1 MKYLYNK
8 MLIGIILAFSI
19 GFSSCGNDFLYEENT
34 TAYTTQYFETE
45 EGLTALATSLYGNIR
60 WHFGYEWAYG
70 ITLYGTDEF
79 TNGADLTSEPWNTY
93 DNRLNPSNATVGT
106 GAANNNCPPVD
117 GLWNQMYYG
126 ISSANLIIANAE
138 KISNEDTRN
147 KCLGEAY
154 FLRGY
159 NYYRLF
165 AQYGGVVVQTEPVS
179 GVVRYF
185 ERANEEE
192 TMAQII
198 SDFENAYTLLPTTNW
213 RGVGTWT
220 KYAAAHFWAKSLLFR
235 ASERNSSWN
244 SGYIDADLTKCISLC
259 DEVIAARPLASDYW
273 DLYARWTG
281 VDNPNEGLPEILM
294 SAQHNADSST
304 KGRFGNRTH
313 SYFTPQFNTFSGG
326 WVSRGPHIGGQ
337 DFQRCRPT
345 EYNYITYDNV
355 NDARLWKSFRTV
367 YGVNNIVN
375 NDLNQSFGESAVN
388 LGDQGIIFILNKKD
402 DNRFNGEP
410 YGKFGRAVAGGSTF
424 INPETSKWVPNAF
437 PLFLN
442 GQYVLPNYN
451 SNGDATKSNVFC
463 GLNKTQDGMRTAEG
477 ADAFRDVTM
486 ARTGETYLIKA
497 EAQVRQGNY
506 QAAIATVNVLRAR
519 GQWKAGEDREL
530 YVDGSIAFPLK
541 NPLYSTGTNYAKN
554 GKTDNYV
561 NWFNNSHPGYDN
573 GNLKDAAG
581 NIYLN
586 RNTYYLSTGIAKT
599 TDPSS
604 LQITGHNNL
613 PDEDEAILTALGVTS
628 DYERML
634 NFIFNERTRELNGE
648 WNRWE
653 ELSRAGLLIKR
664 TKAFNPQAA
673 PNIAEKHVLRP
684 IPQTFI
690 DGLTQDDGS
699 PLTDSQ
705 KVAFQNPGW

>member
-8 MLIGIILAFSI
+8 TVIGAILVSLL
-19 GFSSCGNDFLYEENT
+19 GFWSCGDDFLYEENT

-93 DNRLNPSNATVGT
+93 DNRLNSSNATTET
-106 GAANNNCPPVD
+106 GAANKNCPPVD
-117 GLWNQMYYG
+117 GLWNQMYFG
-126 ISSANLIIANAE
+126 ISSANLVIANGE
-138 KISNEDTRN
+138 KITNEDIRN
-147 KCLGEAY
+147 KCMGEAY

-165 AQYGGVVVQTEPVS
+165 AQYGGVVLQTEPVS

-185 ERANEEE
+185 ERASEEE

-198 SDFENAYTLLPTTNW
+198 SDFENAYKFLPTDNW
-213 RGVGTWT
+213 RGFGTWT
-220 KYAAAHFWAKSLLFR
+220 KYAAAHFWAKALLFR
-235 ASERNSSWN
+235 ASERNSAWN
-244 SGYIDADLTKCISLC
+244 SGYKDGDLTKCISLA

-313 SYFTPQFNTFSGG
+313 SYFSPQFNTFSGG
-326 WVSRGPHIGGQ
+326 WVSRGAHIGGQ

-345 EYNYITYDNV
+345 EYNYSTYDNV
-355 NDARLWKSFRTV
+355 NDARLWKSFKTV
-367 YGVNNIVN
+367 YGVNNIRD
-375 NDLNQSFGESAVN
+375 NDLNQSFGESAVE
-388 LGDQGIIFILNKKD
+388 LGDQGIVFILNKKD
-402 DNRFNGEP
+402 DARFDGEP
-410 YGKFGRAVAGGSTF
+410 YGKFGRPTAGNTF
-424 INPETSKWVPNAF
+424 INPETGKWVPNAF
-437 PLFLN
+437 PLYLE
-442 GQYVLPNYN
+442 GEYVLPNYN

-463 GLNKTQDGMRTAEG
+463 GLNKTQDGTRTAEG
-477 ADAFRDVTM
+477 GDGYRDVTM

-497 EAQVRQGNY
+497 EALVKQNKF
-506 QAAIATVNVLRAR
+506 AEAISTINQLRAR
-519 GQWKAGEDREL
+519 AQWKAGEDREF
-530 YVDGSIAFPLK
+530 YVDAAIAFPLS
-541 NPLYSTGTNYAKN
+541 NSLYSPSTNFSKN

-561 NWFNNSHPGYDN
+561 NWFANSHPGYND
-573 GNLKDAAG
+573 GALKDAAG
-581 NIYLN
+581 NVYLN
-586 RNTYYLSTGIAKT
+586 RNSYYLSTGIEKT

-604 LQITGHNNL
+604 LQISSFTIL
-613 PDEDEAILTALGVTS
+613 PEEDEAILAQLGVS
-628 DYERML
+628 GDYDRML

-653 ELSRAGLLIKR
+653 ELSRAGLLVKR
-664 TKAFNPQAA
+664 ARTFNAQAA
-673 PNIAEKHVLRP
+673 PNIQEKHVLRP
-684 IPQTFI
+684 VPQTFI

-699 PLTDSQ
+699 PLTEEQ
-705 KVAFQNPGW
+705 KAAFQNPGW

>member
-8 MLIGIILAFSI
+8 ILIGTILVFVFSL
-19 GFSSCGNDFLYEENT
+19 SSCGNDFLYEENT

-45 EGLTALATSLYGNIR
+45 QGITDLATSLYGNIR

-93 DNRLNPSNATVGT
+93 DSRLNPANATVET
-106 GAANNNCPPVD
+106 GAANKNTPPID
-117 GLWNQMYYG
+117 GLWNQMYFG
-126 ISSANLIIANAE
+126 ISSANLIIANGD
-138 KISNEDTRN
+138 KITNEDVR
-147 KCLGEAY
+147 KKSVGEAY

-165 AQYGGVVVQTEPVS
+165 AQYGGVVLQTEPAS
-179 GVVRYF
+179 GVIRYF
-185 ERANEEE
+185 ERSNEEE

-198 SDFENAYTLLPTTNW
+198 SDFQNAYELLPTTNW

-220 KYAAAHFWAKSLLFR
+220 KYAAAHFLAKSLLFR
-235 ASERNSSWN
+235 ASERNASWN
-244 SGYIDADLTKCISLC
+244 ASYISADLTKCIQLC
-259 DEVIAARPLASDYW
+259 DEVIAARPLANDYW

-281 VDNPNEGLPEILM
+281 VDNPNEALPEILM

-304 KGRFGNRTH
+304 RGRFGNRTH

-345 EYNYITYDNV
+345 EYNYSTYDNV

-367 YGVNNIVN
+367 YGVNNIRDN
-375 NDLNQSFGESAVN
+375 ALNQSFGQSAVA
-388 LGDQGIIFILNKKD
+388 LGDQGIIFIMNKKND
-402 DNRFNGEP
+402 TRFDGEP
-410 YGKFGRAVAGGSTF
+410 YGAFGRPNRSKF
-424 INPETSKWVPNAF
+424 INPETGKWVPNAF
-437 PLFLN
+437 PLFLE
-442 GQYVLPNYN
+442 GEYVLPTYN
-451 SNGDATKSNVFC
+451 SNGDATKSNVFA
-463 GLNKTQDGMRTAEG
+463 GLNKTQDGTRTAEG
-477 ADAFRDVTM
+477 GDANRDVIM

-497 EAQVRQGNY
+497 EAQVRQQNY
-506 QAAIATVNVLRAR
+506 QGAITTINQLRAR
-519 GQWKAGEDREL
+519 AQWKSGENREL
-530 YVDGSIAFPLK
+530 YVDGSIAFPLS
-541 NPLYSTGTNYAKN
+541 NTLYSTSTNFAKN

-561 NWFNNSHPGYDN
+561 NWFANSHPGYN
-573 GNLKDAAG
+573 GGNLKDAAG
-581 NIYLN
+581 NVYLQK
-586 RNTYYLSTGIAKT
+586 NTYYLSTGIERT
-599 TDPSS
+599 TGASS
-604 LQITGHNNL
+604 LQISSPSNL
-613 PDEDEAILTALGVTS
+613 PEEDEAILAKLGAS
-628 DYERML
+628 SEYERML

-664 TKAFNPQAA
+664 AKAFNAQAA
-673 PNIAEKHVLRP
+673 PNITDKHVLRP

-690 DGLTQDDGS
+690 DGLTQNDGS
-699 PLTDSQ
+699 PLTEDQ
-705 KVAFQNPGW
+705 KKSFQNPGW

>member
-1 MKYLYNK
+1 MKHLYSK
-8 MLIGIILAFSI
+8 VLIGVVSLFAFSLW
-19 GFSSCGNDFLYEENT
+19 SCGDDFLYEENT

-45 EGLTALATSLYGNIR
+45 QGITDLATSLYGNIR

-93 DNRLNPSNATVGT
+93 DNRLNASNATVET
-106 GAANNNCPPVD
+106 GAANKNCPPVD
-117 GLWNQMYYG
+117 GLWNQMYFG
-126 ISSANLIIANAE
+126 ISSANLIIANGD
-138 KISNEDTRN
+138 KITNEDVRN
-147 KCLGEAY
+147 KSMGEAY

-159 NYYRLF
+159 NFYRLF
-165 AQYGGVVVQTEPVS
+165 AQYGGVVLQTEPVS

-185 ERANEEE
+185 ERSSEEE

-198 SDFENAYTLLPTTNW
+198 SDFENAYKMLPTTNW

-220 KYAAAHFWAKSLLFR
+220 KYAAAHFWAKALLFR

-244 SGYIDADLTKCISLC
+244 ASYIDADLTKCVQLC

-281 VDNPNEGLPEILM
+281 VDNANESLPEILM

-345 EYNYITYDNV
+345 EYNYSTYDNV

-367 YGVNNIVN
+367 YGVNNIRDN
-375 NDLNQSFGESAVN
+375 NLNQSFGEHAVA
-388 LGDQGIIFILNKKD
+388 LGDQGIVFILNKKND
-402 DNRFNGEP
+402 TRFDGEP
-410 YGKFGRAVAGGSTF
+410 YGKFGRPTQSKF
-424 INPETSKWVPNAF
+424 INPETGKWVPNAF
-437 PLFLN
+437 PLYLE
-442 GQYVLPNYN
+442 GEYVLPNYN

-463 GLNKTQDGMRTAEG
+463 GLNKTQDGTRTAESG
-477 ADAFRDVTM
+477 DGYRDVIM

-497 EAQVRQGNY
+497 EAQVRQKNY
-506 QAAIATVNVLRAR
+506 QGAIATVNQLRAR
-519 GQWKAGEDREL
+519 AQWKPGEDREL
-530 YVDGSIAFPLK
+530 YVDASIAFPLS
-541 NPLYSTGTNYAKN
+541 NTLYSASTNFSKN

-561 NWFNNSHPGYDN
+561 NWFANSHPGYN
-573 GNLKDAAG
+573 GGNLKDAAG
-581 NIYLN
+581 NVYLQKN
-586 RNTYYLSTGIAKT
+586 SYYLSTGIDKT
-599 TDPSS
+599 TAASS
-604 LQITGHNNL
+604 LQITSPNSL
-613 PDEDEAILTALGVTS
+613 PAEDEAILTKLGAS
-628 DYERML
+628 SEYDRML

-653 ELSRAGLLIKR
+653 ELSRAGLLVKR
-664 TKAFNPQAA
+664 AKAFNPQAA
-673 PNIAEKHVLRP
+673 PNIAERHVLRP

-690 DGLTQDDGS
+690 DGLTQEDGS
-699 PLTDSQ
+699 PLTDEQ
-705 KVAFQNPGW
+705 KASFQNPGW